1 LDSIGFEEVEEV
13 PRSSKKFEWS
23 LLGGVGV
30 YFFPSF
36 EMTSQPDL
44 SVPAVEDRYDG
55 DGDDDDGSESEGLYE
70 DLGAAEEL
78 EEVREEEVA
87 EKKGRVRRKAAD
99 IVKLYGCPK
108 CDKTYSALKVPNL
121 EQCLQGKENSHMI
134 LFFF

>member
-1 LDSIGFEEVEEV
+1 
-13 PRSSKKFEWS
+13 
-23 LLGGVGV
+23 
-30 YFFPSF
+30 
-36 EMTSQPDL
+36 MTSQPDL

-134 LFFF
+134 LFFFFFFDLLDQLEELEQDFFLCIDSFPKHTRT